1 MRAPKLEP
9 ESRSPSPW
17 LSSAEFEE
25 MGLAS
30 LDTNSPVTLIHKR
43 SNREAMRLELARAVA
58 AKRAEDTAKL
68 AKKAAA
74 KAAAARRRERLAVA
88 ARTKLQVGSKAAAR
102 RRERLAAARRRERL
116 AVAARK
122 KLEVGSKVA
131 AAKAAAARVR
141 AQRPAAWQAAV
152 RGGGIRRARAKEAA
166 A

>member
-88 ARTKLQVGSKAAAR
+88 AR
-102 RRERLAAARRRERL
+102 
-116 AVAARK
+116 K